1 MKRTVI
7 FLSVVLMAMA
17 FQDLNAQSIRSLMRK
32 KIIEDNLEAQAKRD
46 SARAVEEGREP
57 DQSPNTTMTHVYM
70 DALGLSE
77 KVPYESSYDFDSY
90 VQMEVRDFNKNGKE
104 TDYILYDSYVTKDA
118 VNYAM
123 VYKEKKDQTTII
135 FDSDNSAVLIL
146 TDSDGEKMGIA
157 SEVDPESLE
166 EEMEEAREE
175 ARDEAREE
183 NSYFATEPVKTGKSK
198 EILGYTCDEYL
209 IDNEEIEAHMWVCED
224 LGRQIRKEMLDQRH
238 TFGTV
243 FLHAAYARGMVMEYE
258 QMLKEN
264 GERTVMQV
272 TDIDLNRSHTIST
285 REYPVMGIKQKK
297 EDPEGDSEE

>member
-1 MKRTVI
+1 
-7 FLSVVLMAMA
+7 
-17 FQDLNAQSIRSLMRK
+17 
-32 KIIEDNLEAQAKRD
+32 
-46 SARAVEEGREP
+46 
-57 DQSPNTTMTHVYM
+57 MTHVYM

-77 KVPYESSYDFDSY
+77 KVPYEPSYDFDSY

-118 VNYAM
+118 VDYAM
-123 VYKEKKDQTTII
+123 VYTDKKDQTTII

-157 SEVDPESLE
+157 SEVDPESMK

-175 ARDEAREE
+175 
-183 NSYFATEPVKTGKSK
+183 NNILATEPVKTGKSK
-198 EILGYTCDEYL
+198 EILGYKCDEYL

-224 LGRQIRKEMLDQRH
+224 LGKQIRKEMLDQRH

-243 FLHAAYARGMVMEYE
+243 FLHAAYAKGMVMEYE
-258 QMLKEN
+258 QIMKEN

-272 TDIDLNRSHTIST
+272 TDIDLKRSHTIST

-297 EDPEGDSEE
+297 EESEE

>member
-1 MKRTVI
+1 MKNKLFFI
-7 FLSVVLMAMA
+7 SMLIMALG
-17 FQDLNAQSIRSLMRK
+17 FQQLHAQSLRSLVRK
-32 KIIEDNLEAQAKRD
+32 KIIEDNLEAQAERD
-46 SARAVEEGREP
+46 SARAVEAGEEP

-77 KVPYESSYDFDSY
+77 KVPYEPSYDFDSY

-104 TDYILYDSYVTKDA
+104 TDYIQYDSYVTKDA
-118 VNYAM
+118 VDYAM
-123 VYKEKKDQTTII
+123 VYTDKKDQTTII
-135 FDSDNSAVLIL
+135 FDSENSAVLIL

-166 EEMEEAREE
+166 EEMEET
-175 ARDEAREE
+175 REE
-183 NSYFATEPVKTGKSK
+183 NNYLATEPVKTGKSK
-198 EILGYTCDEYL
+198 EILGYKCDEYL
-209 IDNEEIEAHMWVCED
+209 IDNEEIEAHMWVCEE
-224 LGRQIRKEMLDQRH
+224 LGKQIRKEMLDQRH

-258 QMLKEN
+258 QILKED

-297 EDPEGDSEE
+297 EESGEDSEEE

>member
-1 MKRTVI
+1 MKRTILLLSAVI
-7 FLSVVLMAMA
+7 MAITL
-17 FQDLNAQSIRSLMRK
+17 QDLNAQSLRSLMRK
-32 KIIEDNLEAQAKRD
+32 KIIEDNLEAQAERD
-46 SARAVEEGREP
+46 SARAVEEGEEP

-90 VQMEVRDFNKNGKE
+90 VQMEVRDFNKNDKE

-118 VNYAM
+118 VDYAM
-123 VYKEKKDQTTII
+123 VYTDKKDRTTII
-135 FDSDNSAVLIL
+135 FDSKNSAVLIL

-157 SEVDPESLE
+157 SEVDPEAFE
-166 EEMEEAREE
+166 EEMEEAGEE
-175 ARDEAREE
+175 DNYEA
-183 NSYFATEPVKTGKSK
+183 YEPYKTGKSK
-198 EILGYTCDEYL
+198 DILGYKCDEYL
-209 IDNEEIEAHMWVCED
+209 IEDEELEAHMWVCED

-243 FLHAAYARGMVMEYE
+243 FLHAAYANGMVMEYE
-258 QMLKEN
+258 QILKEK

-285 REYPVMGIKQKK
+285 REYPVMGIKQKQ
-297 EDPEGDSEE
+297 EDPEGESEE

>member
-1 MKRTVI
+1 
-7 FLSVVLMAMA
+7 MALGV
-17 FQDLNAQSIRSLMRK
+17 QELHSQSLRQLMRK

-46 SARAVEEGREP
+46 SAQAVEEGREP

-77 KVPYESSYDFDSY
+77 KVPYEPSYDFDSY

-118 VNYAM
+118 VDYAM
-123 VYKEKKDQTTII
+123 VYTDKKDQTTII

-157 SEVDPESLE
+157 SEVDPESMK

-175 ARDEAREE
+175 
-183 NSYFATEPVKTGKSK
+183 NNILATEPVKTGKSK
-198 EILGYTCDEYL
+198 EILGYKCDEYL

-224 LGRQIRKEMLDQRH
+224 LGKQIRKEMLDQRH

-243 FLHAAYARGMVMEYE
+243 FLHAAYAKGMVMEYE
-258 QMLKEN
+258 QIMKEN

-272 TDIDLNRSHTIST
+272 TDIDLKRSHTIST

-297 EDPEGDSEE
+297 EESEEESEEE